1 MISVFDSQVKN
12 VKYFKTSFNLVPRLP
27 VPPPWSWITDRPS
40 LIVVFLLRVFSFF
53 LYSVMV
59 TIRIRVD
66 VWVRTGQDGVTEK
79 GPSTKYPAGY
89 EKPHIRQY
97 ELRNRKYFLCFHT
110 AIETLVEVWEN
121 AYAMAYNGVNLSMFS
136 IQL

>member
-89 EKPHIRQY
+89 EKTENVRKAFY
-97 ELRNRKYFLCFHT
+97 ECIGLEVFLCTYRVFSNKK
-110 AIETLVEVWEN
+110 IYQVGCRCEN
-121 AYAMAYNGVNLSMFS
+121 
-136 IQL
+136 